1 MVLIIKTHYYFTP
14 WLRRYM
20 TLTYKDD
27 DVILEEKKEFT
38 EKLRWFEEE
47 FDIIFNNTQTVSKD
61 DIEIA
66 NHLLEKMSET
76 INEYRNEKYLFTLTS
91 TLHNIEKKH
100 PEFF

>member
-1 MVLIIKTHYYFTP
+1 MVLIIKTRYYFTP
-14 WLRRYM
+14 WLRRHM

-47 FDIIFNNTQTVSKD
+47 FDIIFKKTQTVTKD
-61 DIEIA
+61 DIELA

>member
-1 MVLIIKTHYYFTP
+1 
-14 WLRRYM
+14 M
-20 TLTYKDD
+20 TLTYEDD
-27 DVILEEKKEFT
+27 DVINEEKKEFT
-38 EKLRWFEEE
+38 EKLRWFEDE
-47 FDIIFNNTQTVSKD
+47 FDIIFNKTQDVNRD
-61 DIEIA
+61 DIKLA

>member
-1 MVLIIKTHYYFTP
+1 
-14 WLRRYM
+14 M

-38 EKLRWFEEE
+38 EKLRWFEDE
-47 FDIIFNNTQTVSKD
+47 FDIIFKKTQNVTKE
-61 DIEIA
+61 DIELA

>member
-1 MVLIIKTHYYFTP
+1 MENKTN
-14 WLRRYM
+14 
-20 TLTYKDD
+20 
-27 DVILEEKKEFT
+27 EEKQEFT
-38 EKLRWFEEE
+38 EKLRWFEDE
-47 FDIIFNNTQTVSKD
+47 FDIIFNKTQDVNKD
-61 DIEIA
+61 DIKLA

>member
-1 MVLIIKTHYYFTP
+1 MVLIIETRYYFTP

-20 TLTYKDD
+20 TLTYEDD
-27 DVILEEKKEFT
+27 DVTNEEKREFT
-38 EKLRWFEEE
+38 EKLRWFEDE
-47 FDIIFNNTQTVSKD
+47 FDIIFNKTQDVNRD
-61 DIEIA
+61 DIKLA